1 MLDLITLLASLW
13 ISIIDQRTHRIANR
27 SVIFLGVLFVIDSHQ
42 SGLVRA
48 LIAVSIS
55 FPIASLIGIGAGDI
69 KLFALLA
76 ISQGEI
82 IFTAQYLT
90 YLTATA
96 TSLLLVRLVTLRDL
110 HGSIA
115 FGPVILLP
123 ATAIYLAM

>member
-1 MLDLITLLASLW
+1 MLELVVLTASLW

-55 FPIASLIGIGAGDI
+55 VPIASLIGIGAGDI

-82 IFTAQYLT
+82 VFTARYLT
-90 YLTATA
+90 FLTATA
-96 TSLLLVRLVTLRDL
+96 TSLLLVRLASLRDL